1 MSDNVPFMLPMP
13 GKHLLSSSNVN
24 MMNNIVMLP
33 KKRHKFIPFSLAEY
47 SEIIQKE
54 DAMIIS
60 IENLMAYIDG
70 HDITLPPEVT
80 PTVLRE
86 VLQPDC
92 ITLKEFID
100 QGKHCA
106 VCNKHTFFNTSCGYP
121 IHIKC

>member
-1 MSDNVPFMLPMP
+1 MPDNAHFMLPPP

-47 SEIIQKE
+47 SDIIQEE

-70 HDITLPPEVT
+70 HGTTLPPKVT
-80 PTVLRE
+80 PTVLRGTATGLYHAE
-86 VLQPDC
+86 RVYRSRKPL
-92 ITLKEFID
+92 
-100 QGKHCA
+100 
-106 VCNKHTFFNTSCGYP
+106 CGMQQA
-121 IHIKC
+121 HIL